1 MTKTPDQILDDAA
14 DAIDVHGWTT
24 GAYGSPEKGFCAY
37 GSIRYAAF
45 GAQMGPTGEIDEGEA
60 FSLFTT
66 ALTQA
71 ELFVAWSTANAALAA
86 YLMEHCEVD
95 EFVTPSVPWW
105 NDHMAESQG
114 EVTDTLRTVA
124 KKIRDEVPSREDT
137 Q

>member
-24 GAYGSPEKGFCAY
+24 GVYGSPEKGFCAY

-45 GAQMGPTGEIDEGEA
+45 GAQMGLTGEIDEGEA
-60 FSLFTT
+60 FSLVRT
-66 ALTQA
+66 AVTQA
-71 ELFVAWSTANAALAA
+71 ELFVAWSTANLALAA
-86 YLMEHCEVD
+86 HIIEHHRPGVLFEWVD
-95 EFVTPSVPWW
+95 PSVPWW

-124 KKIRDEVPSREDT
+124 KKIRGGAE
-137 Q
+137 